1 MRSLKNDSS
10 VWEHLGKWDIWYDAG
25 GGVDW
30 YNPYRKQS
38 VKIHKNSLTFHGYIF
53 IFYGLDMSK
62 NSKARMFSTAVL
74 LTINMKS
81 NLHDTP
87 VLKTDYTN
95 YETKEFVA
103 AINDHVY
110 TGI

>member
-1 MRSLKNDSS
+1 
-10 VWEHLGKWDIWYDAG
+10 
-25 GGVDW
+25 
-30 YNPYRKQS
+30 
-38 VKIHKNSLTFHGYIF
+38 
-53 IFYGLDMSK
+53 MSK
-62 NSKARMFSTAVL
+62 NSKTRMFSTAVL

-81 NLHDTP
+81 NLHDKP

-103 AINDHVY
+103 AINDHIY